1 MLMNKKTMIILL
13 LITSS
18 ILLIFQVKAEPKTQN
33 FPTKLNLIFQ
43 SASNLNRDEVFV
55 QFNRSV
61 LEDNTIFTAGE
72 IINFSVELDVADVAL
87 LDNEPS
93 QLDNW
98 FFDEPDDFGRYTE
111 TRMLGS
117 FNIFLDDTDLG
128 IYQSIYWWNRI
139 QELDV
144 DLEEGWH
151 WLTIFAAEYC
161 SDQTRSSLS
170 WKWSKDQVRF
180 YVCETEP
187 ETLPEIESVN
197 NECQVKA
204 MPVEHKEL
212 LVYQNDPF
220 TWTYDNIFPRVE
232 ISGDQATSLEQ
243 ILLRR
248 RDDAY
253 LEVIFNA
260 SDTELALI
268 EDEGRA
274 TFADV
279 NQMGYCTYYWWVND
293 GQPLN
298 ELEGTFNLNGGYNF
312 VIFIVAGFSSV
323 YDWYADGYIPVI
335 KFATKT
341 VVVITDYL
349 ITPFDFISA
358 IFSVIILTSLTYIF
372 NRIRKN
378 KRDYFR

>member
-1 MLMNKKTMIILL
+1 MNKKAIITLII
-13 LITSS
+13 ITSS
-18 ILLIFQVKAEPKTQN
+18 IFMMYQSKTEAN
-33 FPTKLNLIFQ
+33 IKTISTKLNLVFQ

-55 QFNRSV
+55 QFNRTV
-61 LEDNTIFTAGE
+61 LAEDTIFTSGE
-72 IINFSVELDVADVAL
+72 IINFSVEIDVADVAL
-87 LDNEPS
+87 LDNEPT

-98 FFDEPDDFGRYTE
+98 FFDEPDDFGRYEE
-111 TRMLGS
+111 TRMLGA

-128 IYQSIYWWNRI
+128 IYQSIYWGSSI

-161 SDQTRSSLS
+161 SDITRSSLF

-187 ETLPEIESVN
+187 EILPKIEIVK

-204 MPVEHKEL
+204 TPVDHSEL

-220 TWTYDNIFPRVE
+220 TWTYNYIFPRAE
-232 ISGDQATSLEQ
+232 ISGDQSTSLEQ

-253 LEVIFNA
+253 FDVIFNA
-260 SDTELALI
+260 SDTELSLV

-274 TFADV
+274 TFEDV
-279 NQMGYCTYYWWVND
+279 NHMGYCTYYWWVND
-293 GQPLN
+293 GDPLN

-312 VIFIVAGFSSV
+312 VIFIVAGFSSF
-323 YDWYADGYIPVI
+323 YDWYADGYVPVI

-349 ITPFDFISA
+349 LTPFDFLST
-358 IFSVIILTSLTYIF
+358 IFSVIILASLSYIF
-372 NRIRKN
+372 SRKII
-378 KRDYFR
+378 K